1 MGKCVYK
8 TTNVKIQQEKF
19 MSSKIVKDNTSK
31 DPGLIGNEQIEAA
44 ILDLQKNPTEEE
56 LAHTLTVIR
65 RRMKEGGQLIVD
77 VEPQP
82 ALAQMSLKTVTTPDG
97 SVWWMAF
104 TSFEEELKGADSL
117 KSTFLSEI
125 DKIFEAALGVPQ
137 IKGVIINPW
146 NRTLMLDKPLIRIIK
161 PSTAS
166 CK

>member
-1 MGKCVYK
+1 
-8 TTNVKIQQEKF
+8 
-19 MSSKIVKDNTSK
+19 MSSKIVKDNTTKDNTPK
-31 DPGLIGNEQIEAA
+31 DPGLIGNGQIEAA

-82 ALAQMSLKTVTTPDG
+82 ASAQMSLKTVTTSDG
-97 SVWWMAF
+97 GVWWMAF

-117 KSTFLSEI
+117 KSTFLSDI
-125 DKIFEAALGVPQ
+125 DKLFEAALGVPQ

-146 NRTLMLDKPLIRIIK
+146 NRTLMLDKTLIHIVR
-161 PSTAS
+161 PDQAS
-166 CK
+166 VLKK

>member
-1 MGKCVYK
+1 
-8 TTNVKIQQEKF
+8 
-19 MSSKIVKDNTSK
+19 MSSKIVKDNTTKENTPK
-31 DPGLIGNEQIEAA
+31 DPGLIGNGQIEAA

-82 ALAQMSLKTVTTPDG
+82 ASAQMSLKTVTTSDG
-97 SVWWMAF
+97 GVWWMAF

-117 KSTFLSEI
+117 KSTFLSDI
-125 DKIFEAALGVPQ
+125 DKLFEAALGVPQ

-146 NRTLMLDKPLIRIIK
+146 NRTLMLDKTLIHIVR
-161 PSTAS
+161 PDQAS
-166 CK
+166 VLKK

>member
-1 MGKCVYK
+1 
-8 TTNVKIQQEKF
+8 
-19 MSSKIVKDNTSK
+19 MSSKIVKDNTTKDNTPK
-31 DPGLIGNEQIEAA
+31 DPGLISNEQIEAA

-82 ALAQMSLKTVTTPDG
+82 ASAQMSLKTVTTSDG
-97 SVWWMAF
+97 GVWWMAF

-117 KSTFLSEI
+117 KSTFLSDI
-125 DKIFEAALGVPQ
+125 DKLFEAALGVPQ

-146 NRTLMLDKPLIRIIK
+146 NRTLMLDKTLIHIVR
-161 PSTAS
+161 PDQAS
-166 CK
+166 VLKK

>member
-1 MGKCVYK
+1 
-8 TTNVKIQQEKF
+8 
-19 MSSKIVKDNTSK
+19 MSSKIVKDNTTKDNTPK
-31 DPGLIGNEQIEAA
+31 DPGLIGNGQIEAA

-82 ALAQMSLKTVTTPDG
+82 ASAQMSLKTVTTPDG
-97 SVWWMAF
+97 GVWWMAF

-117 KSTFLSEI
+117 KSTFLSDI
-125 DKIFEAALGVPQ
+125 DKLFEAALGVPQ

-146 NRTLMLDKPLIRIIK
+146 NRTLMLDKTLIHIVR
-161 PSTAS
+161 PDQAS
-166 CK
+166 VLKK

>member
-1 MGKCVYK
+1 
-8 TTNVKIQQEKF
+8 
-19 MSSKIVKDNTSK
+19 MSSKIVKDNTTKDNTPK

-44 ILDLQKNPTEEE
+44 ILDLQKNPSEEE

-82 ALAQMSLKTVTTPDG
+82 ALAQMSLITVTTSDG

-146 NRTLMLDKPLIRIIK
+146 NRTLMLDKTLIRIIK
-161 PSTAS
+161 PSPA
-166 CK
+166 

>member
-1 MGKCVYK
+1 
-8 TTNVKIQQEKF
+8 
-19 MSSKIVKDNTSK
+19 MSSKIVKDNITKDNTPK
-31 DPGLIGNEQIEAA
+31 DPGLISNEQIEAA

-82 ALAQMSLKTVTTPDG
+82 ASAQMSLKTVTTSDG
-97 SVWWMAF
+97 GVWWMAF

-117 KSTFLSEI
+117 KSTFLSDI
-125 DKIFEAALGVPQ
+125 DKLFEAALGVPQ

-146 NRTLMLDKPLIRIIK
+146 NRTLMLDKTLIHIVR
-161 PSTAS
+161 PDQAS
-166 CK
+166 VLKK